1 MKKLVLALSVIAFTA
16 CNSNQQK
23 EPKADESNQP
33 LKEETIP
40 PAPTGSERVITIN
53 GSDEMKF
60 DRTELKAKAG
70 DTVKLILKHIGKAP
84 IEAMG
89 HNVVILAQG
98 TDFDAFANAAINAKD
113 NGYIPKDMEKAV
125 IAKTDMIGGGQTT
138 EITFVA
144 PAKGSYDFLCSF
156 PGHYINMKGK
166 LIVE

>member
-16 CNSNQQK
+16 CNNNQQK
-23 EPKADESNQP
+23 DKTTQESNQP
-33 LKEETIP
+33 VIEETVA
-40 PAPTGSERVITIN
+40 PAETGNENVITIS
-53 GSDEMKF
+53 GGDDMKF
-60 DRTELKAKAG
+60 DKTELKAKAG
-70 DTVKLILKHIGKAP
+70 ETVELILKHIGKAP

-98 TDFDAFANAAINAKD
+98 TDFNTFANAAIDAKD
-113 NGYIPKDMEKAV
+113 NGYIPKGMENAV

-138 EITFVA
+138 EITFTA

-156 PGHYINMKGK
+156 PGHYIYMKGK